1 MIGGADHQRISGQ
14 ARLLQRGANRDPVLT
29 PALDVVRMVTSV
41 GATALGLGDVVGSI
55 EAGKRADL
63 ILIDLNRPHLT
74 PMFDVYAHLVY
85 AVGRDDVN
93 SVLIDGNWV
102 MRDRAL
108 TTLDEPRIL
117 SEVTELAGRIDRH
130 AKELQQA

>member
-1 MIGGADHQRISGQ
+1 MRFAG
-14 ARLLQRGANRDPVLT
+14 LLQRGANCDPVLT

-41 GATALGLGDVVGSI
+41 GATALGLGDVAGSI
-55 EAGKRADL
+55 EVGKRADL

-108 TTLDEPRIL
+108 TTLDEARIL
-117 SEVTELAGRIDRH
+117 SGVTELAGRIDRH
-130 AKELQQA
+130 ARGLRQA